1 MTQQFMDSSAPEP
14 QGPPLPKWAYRVMNP
29 LMMGLLRSPLHGLM
43 DQSLMILIFKGRK
56 SGKRYQIP
64 VGYLPD
70 NGRLYLFSH
79 SAWANNFRGGA
90 PVAMRL
96 RGKLQRGTA
105 RIIDDPALIERVVRR
120 MVQERG
126 EGMAQRMGF
135 LAPDASGTLQPH
147 APRGTTFI
155 EIEPSE
161 AVG

>member
-1 MTQQFMDSSAPEP
+1 MTQHNINAAVDES
-14 QGPPLPKWAYRVMNP
+14 QGPPLPRWAYRIVNP
-29 LMMGLLRSPLHGLM
+29 AMKAALRSPLHGLL
-43 DQSLMILIFKGRK
+43 DRSLMILIFEGRK

-64 VGYLPD
+64 VGYLQE
-70 NGRLYLFSH
+70 NRRLYLFSH

-96 RGKLQRGTA
+96 RGRLVRGTA
-105 RIIDDPALIERVVRR
+105 RVIDDPALINKVIRR
-120 MVQERG
+120 MVNERG

-135 LAPDASGTLQPH
+135 LAPAADGTLQPQ

-161 AVG
+161 AVA